1 MAGEGLA
8 ALTDRPRN
16 LGPTTETFYY
26 SRRPANLQSGI
37 QNPRGSL
44 NVTFKGLP
52 MRPTAQSNRSTSQFS
67 SPCASPRLEALQSHL
82 GEVLECH
89 GAQHRVQTALGPL
102 TASLATHVPGV
113 EPGQQVV
120 LQCTQDPSSRA
131 ALIVA
136 AYPLHTG
143 PHAPTLDYDPAS
155 STLKITATRLE
166 LTGLDTVALRCGD
179 ASVRLDIHGELS
191 CQADRILSAALGS
204 HRIEGASVEI
214 N

>member
-1 MAGEGLA
+1 
-8 ALTDRPRN
+8 
-16 LGPTTETFYY
+16 
-26 SRRPANLQSGI
+26 
-37 QNPRGSL
+37 
-44 NVTFKGLP
+44 
-52 MRPTAQSNRSTSQFS
+52 MRPTAQSNRFTSKRASQR
-67 SPCASPRLEALQSHL
+67 ASPPSEALQGHL
-82 GEVLECH
+82 GEVLGFH
-89 GAQHRVQTALGPL
+89 GTQYQVQTALGLL

-113 EPGQQVV
+113 APGQRVV
-120 LQCTQDPSSRA
+120 LQCTPDPFSRA

-136 AYPLHTG
+136 AYPLHNG

-166 LTGLDTVALRCGD
+166 LTGLDAVSLRCGD